1 VTRAAFRI
9 AAGELKARRV
19 SDHPIVDASYD
30 MPEPAT
36 ELIAAL
42 EQLSPKQR
50 AAAVLHFRDGY
61 TLAEVASMIGSTTSA
76 VGVHLYRA
84 RIRLTDLLGASDD

>member
-1 VTRAAFRI
+1 VERA
-9 AAGELKARRV
+9 
-19 SDHPIVDASYD
+19 YD
-30 MPEPAT
+30 IPEPT
-36 ELIAAL
+36 RDLVAAL
-42 EQLSPKQR
+42 AKLSPKQR